1 METQIATAEKLG
13 MELYGCM
20 NSAVL
25 DYGDYTVAVWEHCF
39 KGSIAEVYELVE
51 TPEETGLGRCECRIS
66 RIGRK
71 EGFEDAGHAMAWA
84 LTNVNSRKGRESV
97 PCLCTFTQCSAVIF
111 VYIMVLK

>member
-1 METQIATAEKLG
+1 M
-13 MELYGCM
+13 YGSERICTYRKGKQRKRRKYDGNKDH
-20 NSAVL
+20 NSRKIRN
-25 DYGDYTVAVWEHCF
+25 DYTVAVWEHCF

-84 LTNVNSRKGRESV
+84 LTNVK
-97 PCLCTFTQCSAVIF
+97 
-111 VYIMVLK
+111 